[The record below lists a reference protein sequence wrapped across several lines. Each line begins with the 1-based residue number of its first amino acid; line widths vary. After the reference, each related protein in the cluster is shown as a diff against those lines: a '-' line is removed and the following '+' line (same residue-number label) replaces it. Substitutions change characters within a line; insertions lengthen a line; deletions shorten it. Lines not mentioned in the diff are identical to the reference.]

1 MDPVRPRVLVVDD
14 DEIVAETVR
23 RALARSY
30 DVTIALSGEAALRC
44 AAATP
49 FDAILCDLAMPG
61 MSGMEFCAALARTS
75 PALAERVVLT
85 TGGAYTPQAEAFLDA
100 APNPRLDKPFTAVEL
115 RAAVAAATA
124 NAVAPASA

>member
-14 DEIVAETVR
+14 DVLVAETVR
-23 RALARSY
+23 RALASSY
-30 DVTIALSGEAALRC
+30 EVTVALSGEAALRC
-44 AAATP
+44 ATTAP

-75 PALAERVVLT
+75 TELADRVVLT
-85 TGGAYTPQAEAFLDA
+85 TGGAFTPQAEAFLEA
-100 APNPRLDKPFTAVEL
+100 APNPRLDKPFTAGDL

-124 NAVAPASA
+124 AAASGA